1 MENMEGIV
9 ENIYNLILTYGL
21 KLLYAIFVLLIGLW
35 IIKGI
40 IRFINNVMDK
50 RELDASLR
58 PFMKSL
64 VGMSLKIILF
74 ITVFGM
80 LGVQMT
86 SFIALL
92 GAAGLAVG
100 MALSGT
106 LQNFAG
112 GVIILVFKPFKVG
125 DFIEAQGYAGFV
137 KEIQIFNTILTTF
150 QNKTIIL
157 PNSAVSSNSIVNI
170 TANGTIRVDMEI
182 GISYDSNIA
191 QAKQV
196 ILDTIAKNDKVL
208 KDPACAVGVN
218 ALADSSVNLLVM
230 PWCNTDDYWDVYFG
244 VREDIKNA
252 LDDANITIPFPQ
264 RDVHIINNES

>member
-40 IRFINNVMDK
+40 TRFISNLMDK
-50 RELDASLR
+50 RDLDASLR

-137 KEIQIFNTILTTF
+137 KEIQIFNTLLKTPDNKIAIIPNGGLSTGSTLNYSTMNTRRVDFTF
-150 QNKTIIL
+150 GIGYGDDIDKAKEVIAKVANEYDLVLKSPEPFI
-157 PNSAVSSNSIVNI
+157 AVS
-170 TANGTIRVDMEI
+170 E
-182 GISYDSNIA
+182 
-191 QAKQV
+191 
-196 ILDTIAKNDKVL
+196 
-208 KDPACAVGVN
+208 
-218 ALADSSVNLLVM
+218 LADSSVNFTVRV
-230 PWCNTDDYWDVYFG
+230 WTKTDNYWDVYFYMFEKVKKG
-244 VREDIKNA
+244 FDEAEVS
-252 LDDANITIPFPQ
+252 IPFPQ
-264 RDVHIINNES
+264 RDIHVHNAN